1 MFDIAWSELLVIGIV
16 AIIVVGP
23 KDLPRL
29 MRTFGHYAG
38 KLRRMAA
45 DFQRQFEDA
54 MREAELE
61 EVRKAMQSVR
71 DAAPAFD
78 LSAPIDRPVML
89 PKSEPQTAS
98 ASTTPAAPATA
109 PETARVARKASTK
122 SKAASRSKQSKGK
135 AKSSAPK
142 ALVPKPPAPK
152 ALVPK
157 TPASKTSRKEPA
169 PKIAKGKK
177 P

>member
-1 MFDIAWSELLVIGIV
+1 MFDIGWSELLVIAVV

-38 KLRRMAA
+38 KLRRAA
-45 DFQRQFEDA
+45 SEFQRQFEDA

-71 DAAPAFD
+71 DAAPSLD
-78 LSAPIDRPVML
+78 LGAPIHQPVML
-89 PKSEPQTAS
+89 PKSTPDS
-98 ASTTPAAPATA
+98 GPAAPAAAALTPATA
-109 PETARVARKASTK
+109 EATARVAARKTSG
-122 SKAASRSKQSKGK
+122 KATPRSKQPK
-135 AKSSAPK
+135 AKAQSSAPK
-142 ALVPKPPAPK
+142 TRASKAPAPKMLASKAPAPKPPA
-152 ALVPK
+152 
-157 TPASKTSRKEPA
+157 SKR
-169 PKIAKGKK
+169 KK

>member
-1 MFDIAWSELLVIGIV
+1 MFDIGWSELLVIAVV

-38 KLRRMAA
+38 KLRRMAG

-71 DAAPAFD
+71 DAAPSLD
-78 LSAPIDRPVML
+78 LGAPIDRPVML
-89 PKSEPQTAS
+89 PKS
-98 ASTTPAAPATA
+98 TPEAALVPATA
-109 PETARVARKASTK
+109 ETPAPVARKTSGKAIPRKRPTAQAK
-122 SKAASRSKQSKGK
+122 AAPKTLASKAR
-135 AKSSAPK
+135 APK
-142 ALVPKPPAPK
+142 TSRKAPAPKPPA
-152 ALVPK
+152 
-157 TPASKTSRKEPA
+157 SKR
-169 PKIAKGKK
+169 KK